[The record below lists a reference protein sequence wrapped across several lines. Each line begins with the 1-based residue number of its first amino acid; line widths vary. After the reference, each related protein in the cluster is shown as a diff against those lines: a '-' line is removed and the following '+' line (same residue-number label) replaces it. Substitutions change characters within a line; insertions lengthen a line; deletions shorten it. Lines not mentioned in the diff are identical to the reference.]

1 MLSTKDLA
9 LDYDEDGQNDDHD
22 DSTGVSRRDNEIK
35 QFDSNSPPIKIITIM
50 LTLDIMINF
59 PLSLVSTAREYRIV

>member
-22 DSTGVSRRDNEIK
+22 DQHESQGD
-35 QFDSNSPPIKIITIM
+35 
-50 LTLDIMINF
+50 
-59 PLSLVSTAREYRIV
+59 

>member
-22 DSTGVSRRDNEIK
+22 DQQESQGDNKIK
-35 QFDSNSPPIKIITIM
+35 QFDSNSHPIKIITIM

>member
-22 DSTGVSRRDNEIK
+22 DQQESQGDNKIK
-35 QFDSNSPPIKIITIM
+35 QFDSNSHPIQIITII
-50 LTLDIMINF
+50 LTLDMINF
-59 PLSLVSTAREYRIV
+59 PMSLVSTAREYRIV

>member
-1 MLSTKDLA
+1 MAMFDSTPDYEKALKTLYA

-35 QFDSNSPPIKIITIM
+35 
-50 LTLDIMINF
+50 
-59 PLSLVSTAREYRIV
+59 

>member
-22 DSTGVSRRDNEIK
+22 DQQESQGDNKIK
-35 QFDSNSPPIKIITIM
+35 QFDSNSHPIKIITLM
-50 LTLDIMINF
+50 LTNDMINF
-59 PLSLVSTAREYRIV
+59 PMSLVSTAREYRIV

>member
-22 DSTGVSRRDNEIK
+22 DQQKSQGDNKIK
-35 QFDSNSPPIKIITIM
+35 QFDSNSHPIKIITIM
-50 LTLDIMINF
+50 LTLDMINF
-59 PLSLVSTAREYRIV
+59 LMFLISTAREYRIV

>member
-22 DSTGVSRRDNEIK
+22 DQHESQGDSKIK
-35 QFDSNSPPIKIITIM
+35 QFDSNSHPIKIITLM
-50 LTLDIMINF
+50 LTLDMINF
-59 PLSLVSTAREYRIV
+59 PMSLVYTAHKYRIV